1 LAKEIKTAREKIG
14 AGAARPRHIDLPER
28 DPERNREALAAH
40 LRPRNEARQLSD
52 PLRKGG
58 IEACGTSEAV
68 PHGVARR
75 ACLGP
80 WAVFGP
86 RLRRPFL
93 RLASRL
99 ASLIMAPPEAEF
111 VPVLFLAESRGK
123 CKQDL
128 RALRLR

>member
-1 LAKEIKTAREKIG
+1 LAKEIKTAREKVG
-14 AGAARPRHIDLPER
+14 AGAARPHHIDLRAGDPAR
-28 DPERNREALAAH
+28 DQEALAAH
-40 LRPRNEARQLSD
+40 LRPCNEARQLSD

-58 IEACGTSEAV
+58 IEACETSEAV

-99 ASLIMAPPEAEF
+99 PSLIMAPPEAGKF
-111 VPVLFLAESRGK
+111 LFCS
-123 CKQDL
+123 
-128 RALRLR
+128 